1 MKFRI
6 GTGVVLAALALAL
19 VSLSGCEDTAKHA
32 AKVRPPAAAPQ
43 PQTAQAP
50 PATVTTPESQ
60 PPAEPQP
67 SAEQQS
73 SSEPQS
79 PAKPQT
85 PAALPLP
92 KSAPDAQ
99 TLGSQSQSSVDQL
112 IARVQSMYN
121 AGQQAY
127 DAGQLAEARKDF
139 NAAVNLLMKSG
150 LDETR
155 DPRLQQ
161 LFNQITDTMQNYE
174 IEAEQEDEAVAES
187 GGDTGDITAD
197 NENQD
202 QDQSQAAPES
212 TAPIEEIANM
222 ESLPA
227 TDPRL
232 AAMAEKE
239 LITVP
244 HDLPLTVNPLVLQ
257 YLSFFESPRG
267 RDIVEMGLQ
276 RAGRYRAMIESTFKK
291 EGLPQDLI
299 YLAQAESAFK
309 PKALSRMGAR
319 GIWQFMP
326 YRGEEYGLDR
336 NYFVDERDDPV
347 AATQAAAEHLRD
359 LYAMF
364 GDWYLAMAA
373 YNSGPVNVARAVE
386 RTGYA
391 DFWELE
397 KRNTLPAQT
406 KNYVPI
412 ILALTLI
419 AKDPALYGIQID
431 PDQPIKYDSVAL
443 DHSISLQLVAEATGA
458 NLDDLQSLNPQ
469 LVRGITP
476 ATPGFMLR
484 VPQGTGVAL
493 RSSIHDIP
501 PDKWTSWRLVK
512 YQSGDS
518 LNDIAKRF
526 HVTMASLRNANDD
539 LDPAEPPADGTELIV
554 PAAPPRLRLVHYRT
568 RRTES
573 LDSIALKF
581 SVSASELQK
590 WNHLRSERVP
600 RGRTLRIYENVYAS
614 GPASRPLPAARP
626 NASATAPASVKA
638 ASGAS
643 PVEHRVRQGET
654 LWSIA
659 RAYRTTVDALKAANP
674 FLANRGLEVGDLLTI
689 IPR

>member
-1 MKFRI
+1 MKARTEFLVI
-6 GTGVVLAALALAL
+6 GAALALAFAS
-19 VSLSGCEDTAKHA
+19 VSGCEDTAKHA

-43 PQTAQAP
+43 PQPAQAAP
-50 PATVTTPESQ
+50 VATSA
-60 PPAEPQP
+60 AEPQMP
-67 SAEQQS
+67 AELPPPENIPHLQ
-73 SSEPQS
+73 
-79 PAKPQT
+79 ALVT
-85 PAALPLP
+85 PVHP
-92 KSAPDAQ
+92 
-99 TLGSQSQSSVDQL
+99 TVDLL
-112 IARVQSMYN
+112 IDRVQSAYN

-127 DAGQLAEARKDF
+127 QDGDLAEARRDF

-150 LDETR
+150 LDQTR

-187 GGDTGDITAD
+187 GGDTGDMGTD
-197 NENQD
+197 EESQD
-202 QDQSQAAPES
+202 QTQAPPEPS
-212 TAPIEEIANM
+212 APIEEIASM

-239 LITVP
+239 LISVP

-276 RAGRYRAMIESTFKK
+276 RAGRYRAMIESTLKK

-326 YRGEEYGLDR
+326 YRGEEYGLER
-336 NYFVDERDDPV
+336 NYFVDERDDPA

-364 GDWYLAMAA
+364 GDWYLVMAA

-397 KRNTLPAQT
+397 RRNTLPAQT
-406 KNYVPI
+406 KNYGPI

-419 AKDPALYGIQID
+419 AKDPALYGVQVD
-431 PDQPIKYDSVAL
+431 PDPPLKFDTVSL
-443 DHSISLQLVAEATGA
+443 DHSISLQLVSDATGA
-458 NLDDLQSLNPQ
+458 SLDDLQSLNPE

-476 ATPGFMLR
+476 STPGFTLR
-484 VPQGTGVAL
+484 VPPGSADTL
-493 RSSIHDIP
+493 RSSIQAIP
-501 PDKWTSWRLVK
+501 PDKWTSWRMVK
-512 YQSGDS
+512 LESGETLGDV
-518 LNDIAKRF
+518 ARQF
-526 HVTMASLRNANDD
+526 HATLASLQKANDG
-539 LDPAEPPADGTELIV
+539 LDPQNPPADGTELVV
-554 PAAPPRLRLVHYRT
+554 PAAPPRLRLVHYRV

-600 RGRTLRIYENVYAS
+600 RGRTLRIYENVYAT
-614 GPASRPLPAARP
+614 GPAASTVAAARLKTAQRP
-626 NASATAPASVKA
+626 ATAVKTA
-638 ASGAS
+638 ARTS
-643 PVEHRVRQGET
+643 PVEHRVRPGET

-659 RAYRTTVDALKAANP
+659 RSYRTTVDALKAANP
-674 FLANRGLEVGDLLTI
+674 FLANRGLEVGDLLMI
-689 IPR
+689 APR

>member
-1 MKFRI
+1 MRVTAKFYLI
-6 GTGVVLAALALAL
+6 GAAFALALA
-19 VSLSGCEDTAKHA
+19 SISGCEDSAKHA

-43 PQTAQAP
+43 PQPAQSA
-50 PATVTTPESQ
+50 PATPPKPQMPEELPNPKDIPDLQPVVSQ
-60 PPAEPQP
+60 P
-67 SAEQQS
+67 QS
-73 SSEPQS
+73 
-79 PAKPQT
+79 T
-85 PAALPLP
+85 
-92 KSAPDAQ
+92 
-99 TLGSQSQSSVDQL
+99 VDL
-112 IARVQSMYN
+112 LVEKVQSAYN

-127 DAGQLAEARKDF
+127 EAGQLAEARKDF

-174 IEAEQEDEAVAES
+174 LEAEQEDEAVAES
-187 GGDTGDITAD
+187 GGDTGDMTSD
-197 NENQD
+197 EESQG
-202 QDQSQAAPES
+202 QSQAAPES
-212 TAPIEEIANM
+212 TAPIEEIAGL

-244 HDLPLTVNPLVLQ
+244 HDLPLTINPLVLQ
-257 YLSFFESPRG
+257 YLSYFDSPRG
-267 RDIVEMGLQ
+267 REIVEMGLQ
-276 RAGRYRAMIESTFKK
+276 RAGRYRAMIETTLKK
-291 EGLPQDLI
+291 QGLPQDLI

-326 YRGEEYGLDR
+326 YRGEEYGLSR
-336 NYFVDERDDPV
+336 NYFLDKRDDPA

-364 GDWYLAMAA
+364 GDWYLVMAA
-373 YNSGPVNVARAVE
+373 YNSGPVNVARAIE

-419 AKDPALYGIQID
+419 AKDPALYGIQVD
-431 PDQPIKYDSVAL
+431 PDPPLQFDSVSL
-443 DHSISLQLVAEATGA
+443 DRSISLQLVSDATGA
-458 NLDDLQSLNPQ
+458 SLEDLQSLNPE

-476 ATPGFMLR
+476 TTPGFALH
-484 VPQGTGVAL
+484 VPQGTAVEL
-493 RSSIHDIP
+493 RKSISAIP
-501 PDKWTSWRLVK
+501 PDKWTSWRLAKLQPGESV
-512 YQSGDS
+512 G
-518 LNDIAKRF
+518 DIARRY
-526 HVTMASLRNANDD
+526 HVTLASLQNANGD
-539 LDPAEPPADGTELIV
+539 LDPQQPPPDGTELVV
-554 PAAPPRLRLVHYRT
+554 PAAPPRLRLVHYRVP
-568 RRTES
+568 RAES
-573 LDSIALKF
+573 LDSIALRF
-581 SVSASELQK
+581 SVSASELQQ
-590 WNHLRSERVP
+590 WNHIRTERVP
-600 RGRTLRIYENVYAS
+600 RGRTLRIYENVYATGPPS
-614 GPASRPLPAARP
+614 GTVAAARSK
-626 NASATAPASVKA
+626 AGAKSPASVQA
-638 ASGAS
+638 ASRTS
-643 PVEHRVRQGET
+643 PVEHRVRAGET

-674 FLANRGLEVGDLLTI
+674 FLANRGLQVGDLLTI
-689 IPR
+689 GPRQ

>member
-1 MKFRI
+1 VKVRAKFHLI
-6 GTGVVLAALALAL
+6 GAALALVAI
-19 VSLSGCEDTAKHA
+19 SGCEDSAKHT
-32 AKVRPPAAAPQ
+32 AKVRPPATAPQ
-43 PQTAQAP
+43 PQPAQAAPVP
-50 PATVTTPESQ
+50 PPNPQMPEELPPPKNEPDLQAPVSQ
-60 PPAEPQP
+60 PQ
-67 SAEQQS
+67 STVDLLVEQ
-73 SSEPQS
+73 
-79 PAKPQT
+79 
-85 PAALPLP
+85 
-92 KSAPDAQ
+92 
-99 TLGSQSQSSVDQL
+99 
-112 IARVQSMYN
+112 VQSAYN

-127 DAGQLAEARKDF
+127 EAGQLAEARKDF

-174 IEAEQEDEAVAES
+174 LEAEQEDEAVAES
-187 GGDTGDITAD
+187 GGDTGDMASD
-197 NENQD
+197 EES

-244 HDLPLTVNPLVLQ
+244 HDLPLTINALVLQ
-257 YLSFFESPRG
+257 YLSYFESPRG
-267 RDIVEMGLQ
+267 REIVEMGLQ
-276 RAGRYRAMIESTFKK
+276 RAGRYRAMIETTFKK
-291 EGLPQDLI
+291 QGLPQDLI

-326 YRGEEYGLDR
+326 YRGEEYGLNR
-336 NYFVDERDDPV
+336 NYFVDKRDDPA

-364 GDWYLAMAA
+364 GDWYLVMAA
-373 YNSGPVNVARAVE
+373 YNSGPVNVARAIE

-397 KRNTLPAQT
+397 RRNTLPAQT

-419 AKDPALYGIQID
+419 AKDPALYGIQVAPD
-431 PDQPIKYDSVAL
+431 PPIQFESISL
-443 DHSISLQLVAEATGA
+443 DHSISLQLVADATGA
-458 NLDDLQSLNPQ
+458 SLEDLQSLNPE

-476 ATPGFMLR
+476 TTPGFTLR
-484 VPQGTGVAL
+484 VPQGTAVEL
-493 RSSIHDIP
+493 RKSISAIP
-501 PDKWTSWRLVK
+501 PDKWTSWRLAKLEPGESV
-512 YQSGDS
+512 G
-518 LNDIAKRF
+518 DIAKRY
-526 HVTMASLRNANDD
+526 HVTLASLQSANDD
-539 LDPAEPPADGTELIV
+539 FDSQQPPPDGTEIVV
-554 PAAPPRLRLVHYRT
+554 PAAPPRLRLVHYRVP
-568 RRTES
+568 RTES
-573 LDSIALKF
+573 LDSIALRF

-590 WNHLRSERVP
+590 WNHIRAERVP
-600 RGRTLRIYENVYAS
+600 RGRVLRIYENVYAT
-614 GPASRPLPAARP
+614 GPAGSTVAAVHPKTGGGAPAAVKT
-626 NASATAPASVKA
+626 ASR
-638 ASGAS
+638 AS
-643 PVEHRVRQGET
+643 PVEHRVRPGET

-659 RAYRTTVDALKAANP
+659 RAYRTTVDALKASNP

-689 IPR
+689 GPR

>member
-1 MKFRI
+1 VDALI
-6 GTGVVLAALALAL
+6 DQVQAAYA
-19 VSLSGCEDTAKHA
+19 
-32 AKVRPPAAAPQ
+32 
-43 PQTAQAP
+43 
-50 PATVTTPESQ
+50 
-60 PPAEPQP
+60 
-67 SAEQQS
+67 
-73 SSEPQS
+73 
-79 PAKPQT
+79 
-85 PAALPLP
+85 
-92 KSAPDAQ
+92 
-99 TLGSQSQSSVDQL
+99 
-112 IARVQSMYN
+112 

-127 DAGQLAEARKDF
+127 QDGRLADARKDF
-139 NAAVNLLMKSG
+139 NSAVNLLMKSG
-150 LDETR
+150 LEATGDT
-155 DPRLQQ
+155 RLQQ

-174 IEAEQEDEAVAES
+174 LEAEQADEAAAEE
-187 GGDTGDITAD
+187 GGDASELTSDQEG
-197 NENQD
+197 

-244 HDLPLTVNPLVLQ
+244 HDLPLTLNASVLQ

-267 RDIVEMGLQ
+267 REIVELGLQ

-291 EGLPQDLI
+291 QGLPQDLI

-309 PKALSRMGAR
+309 PRAVSRMGAR

-347 AATQAAAEHLRD
+347 AATRAAAEHLRD

-364 GDWYLAMAA
+364 GDWYLVMAA
-373 YNSGPVNVARAVE
+373 YNSGPMNVARAVE

-391 DFWELE
+391 DFWELQ

-419 AKDPALYGIQID
+419 AKDPALYGIHVD
-431 PDQPIKYDSVAL
+431 PDLPLRYDSVSL
-443 DHSISLQLVAEATGA
+443 DHSISLQLVADATGA
-458 NLDDLQSLNPQ
+458 SLDDLQSLNPQ

-476 ATPGFMLR
+476 ATPGFSLR
-484 VPQGTGVAL
+484 VPQGTGATL
-493 RSSIHDIP
+493 QASISAIP
-501 PDKWTSWRLVK
+501 PEKRTSWRLAK
-512 YQSGDS
+512 LEPGES
-518 LNDIAKRF
+518 LGEIAKRF
-526 HVTMASLRNANDD
+526 HVTLASLQDVNV
-539 LDPAEPPADGTELIV
+539 LDSGQLPSAGTELVI
-554 PAAPPRLRLVHYRT
+554 PTAPPRLQLVHYRV

-573 LDSIALKF
+573 LESIALRF
-581 SVSASELQK
+581 SVSVSELQR
-590 WNHLRSERVP
+590 WNHISGERAP

-614 GPASRPLPAARP
+614 GPAGRTTARAHTAAGGH
-626 NASATAPASVKA
+626 APAPVKT

-643 PVEHRVRQGET
+643 PVEHRVRPGET

-674 FLANRGLEVGDLLTI
+674 FLANRGLEVGDLVMVG
-689 IPR
+689 RR

>member
-1 MKFRI
+1 MKFGI
-6 GTGVVLAALALAL
+6 SIKVVLAALALAL
-19 VSLSGCEDTAKHA
+19 VSVSGCNDTAKHA
-32 AKVRPPAAAPQ
+32 AKVRPPAATPQ
-43 PQTAQAP
+43 PAQAP
-50 PATVTTPESQ
+50 PAVASTAGPPARAESQ
-60 PPAEPQP
+60 APAEPQAP
-67 SAEQQS
+67 KQ
-73 SSEPQS
+73 
-79 PAKPQT
+79 PQT

-92 KSAPDAQ
+92 KTSSNAQ
-99 TLGSQSQSSVDQL
+99 TPASQPQSSVDQL
-112 IARVQSMYN
+112 IKRVQSIYN
-121 AGQQAY
+121 SGQQAY

-187 GGDTGDITAD
+187 GGDASDITTD
-197 NENQD
+197 DES

-212 TAPIEEIANM
+212 TAPIEEIASM

-244 HDLPLTVNPLVLQ
+244 HDLPLTINPLVLQ
-257 YLSFFESPRG
+257 YLSYFESPRG

-276 RAGRYRAMIESTFKK
+276 RAGRYRAMIESTLKK

-359 LYAMF
+359 LYSMF

-373 YNSGPVNVARAVE
+373 YNSGPVNVARAVQ

-419 AKDPALYGIQID
+419 AKDPALYGIQVE
-431 PDQPIKYDSVAL
+431 PDQPLKYDSVSL
-443 DHSISLQLVAEATGA
+443 DHSISLQLVADATGSS
-458 NLDDLQSLNPQ
+458 LDDLQSLNPQ

-476 ATPGFMLR
+476 ATPGFSLR
-484 VPQGTGVAL
+484 LPQGTSAEL
-493 RSSIHDIP
+493 RQSISSIP

-512 YQSGDS
+512 FQSGDS
-518 LNDIAKRF
+518 IGDIARRF
-526 HVTMASLRNANDD
+526 HVTLPSLKSVNDD
-539 LDPAEPPADGTELIV
+539 LDPAQPPADGTELVV
-554 PAAPPRLRLVHYRT
+554 PAAPPRLRLVHYRV
-568 RRTES
+568 RRSES
-573 LDSIALKF
+573 LDSIAMKF
-581 SVSASELQK
+581 SVSVSELKK
-590 WNHLRSERVP
+590 WNHIRVERVP

-614 GPASRPLPAARP
+614 GPVATSVAAARP
-626 NASATAPASVKA
+626 RASAISPAAVKTAAGSN
-638 ASGAS
+638 
-643 PVEHRVRQGET
+643 PVEHRVRAGET

-659 RAYRTTVDALKAANP
+659 RAYRTTVDAIKAANP
-674 FLANRGLEVGDLLTI
+674 FLASRGLEVGDLLTI
-689 IPR
+689 APH

>member
-6 GTGVVLAALALAL
+6 GTGVVLAALALTL

-187 GGDTGDITAD
+187 GGDTGDITTGD
-197 NENQD
+197 ESQD

-276 RAGRYRAMIESTFKK
+276 RAGRYRAMIE
-291 EGLPQDLI
+291 
-299 YLAQAESAFK
+299 
-309 PKALSRMGAR
+309 
-319 GIWQFMP
+319 
-326 YRGEEYGLDR
+326 
-336 NYFVDERDDPV
+336 
-347 AATQAAAEHLRD
+347 
-359 LYAMF
+359 
-364 GDWYLAMAA
+364 
-373 YNSGPVNVARAVE
+373 
-386 RTGYA
+386 
-391 DFWELE
+391 
-397 KRNTLPAQT
+397 
-406 KNYVPI
+406 
-412 ILALTLI
+412 
-419 AKDPALYGIQID
+419 
-431 PDQPIKYDSVAL
+431 
-443 DHSISLQLVAEATGA
+443 
-458 NLDDLQSLNPQ
+458 
-469 LVRGITP
+469 
-476 ATPGFMLR
+476 
-484 VPQGTGVAL
+484 
-493 RSSIHDIP
+493 
-501 PDKWTSWRLVK
+501 
-512 YQSGDS
+512 
-518 LNDIAKRF
+518 
-526 HVTMASLRNANDD
+526 
-539 LDPAEPPADGTELIV
+539 
-554 PAAPPRLRLVHYRT
+554 
-568 RRTES
+568 
-573 LDSIALKF
+573 
-581 SVSASELQK
+581 
-590 WNHLRSERVP
+590 
-600 RGRTLRIYENVYAS
+600 
-614 GPASRPLPAARP
+614 
-626 NASATAPASVKA
+626 
-638 ASGAS
+638 
-643 PVEHRVRQGET
+643 
-654 LWSIA
+654 
-659 RAYRTTVDALKAANP
+659 
-674 FLANRGLEVGDLLTI
+674 
-689 IPR
+689 

>member
-1 MKFRI
+1 MKARVHFR
-6 GTGVVLAALALAL
+6 LLCAAAALTFVAVL
-19 VSLSGCEDTAKHA
+19 GCNDTAKHA

-43 PQTAQAP
+43 PQPQEAQAA
-50 PATVTTPESQ
+50 PATVAKLEPPE
-60 PPAEPQP
+60 E
-67 SAEQQS
+67 
-73 SSEPQS
+73 
-79 PAKPQT
+79 
-85 PAALPLP
+85 LPLP
-92 KSAPDAQ
+92 KNVPD
-99 TLGSQSQSSVDQL
+99 LHRLISQPPRSVDQL
-112 IARVQSMYN
+112 IQRVQS
-121 AGQQAY
+121 AY
-127 DAGQLAEARKDF
+127 DAGQEAYQAGQLADARRDF
-139 NAAVNLLMKSG
+139 NSAVNLLMKSG

-174 IEAEQEDEAVAES
+174 MEAEQEDEAVAES
-187 GGDTGDITAD
+187 GGDTGDMDTGDD
-197 NENQD
+197 N
-202 QDQSQAAPES
+202 QDQSQVPAES

-276 RAGRYRAMIESTFKK
+276 RAGRYRSMIESTLRK

-336 NYFVDERDDPV
+336 NYFVDERDDPA

-373 YNSGPVNVARAVE
+373 YNSGPVNVARAIQ

-419 AKDPALYGIQID
+419 AKDPALYGIQVD
-431 PDQPIKYDSVAL
+431 PDPALQFDSVSL
-443 DHSISLQLVAEATGA
+443 DHSISLQLVADATGA
-458 NLDDLQSLNPQ
+458 DLDDLQSLNPQ
-469 LVRGITP
+469 LIRGITP
-476 ATPGFMLR
+476 ATPGFRLR
-484 VPQGTGVAL
+484 VPQGTAVAL
-493 RSSIHDIP
+493 RTSINTIP
-501 PDKWTSWRLVK
+501 PDKWTTWRLAK
-512 YQSGDS
+512 LEPGQSLG
-518 LNDIAKRF
+518 DIAKNY
-526 HVTMASLRNANDD
+526 HVTLAALQNANQD
-539 LDPAEPPADGTELIV
+539 LDPEDPPSPGTEIIV
-554 PAAPPRLRLVHYRT
+554 PAAPPRLKLVRYRV
-568 RRTES
+568 RRTQS
-573 LDSIALKF
+573 VDSIALRF
-581 SVSASELQK
+581 NVSASEIQK
-590 WNHLRSERVP
+590 WNHIRGERVP
-600 RGRTLRIYENVYAS
+600 RGRTLRIYENVYPT
-614 GPASRPLPAARP
+614 GPVGSAVAEARQSS
-626 NASATAPASVKA
+626 AGRSATAVKTVA
-638 ASGAS
+638 HTA
-643 PVEHRVRQGET
+643 PVEHRVRAGET

-659 RAYRTTVDALKAANP
+659 RAYRTTVDALKASNP
-674 FLANRGLEVGDLLTI
+674 FLANRGLEVGDLLVI
-689 IPR
+689 SQR